1 MNHLWNIN
9 WVGDNFRLGLTVE
22 ADTESQ
28 AVQVAMDA
36 LHREFGFVSHW
47 QYCRMVVENS
57 EGGE

>member
-1 MNHLWNIN
+1 MNHLWNIT
-9 WVGDNFRLGLTVE
+9 WVGDNFRLR
-22 ADTESQ
+22 ADRGSRHGGE
-28 AVQVAMDA
+28 AVQSAMDA